1 MKTII
6 PKLLTILFIA
16 ALFSACN
23 GNMLNSVSG
32 NRNVR
37 TENRSV
43 TESFTRVKV
52 STGLELYLTKGVKPK
67 ITVEADENLQDIII
81 TEVKNG
87 VLYIYSEKNIWKA
100 GARKVY
106 VTAKTLE
113 GITAT
118 SGAEVYTQETI
129 TADIIDINA
138 SSGAQMEISL
148 DANSV
153 ETNATSGAHI
163 YVFGL
168 TEKHTSS
175 ATSGASIEAYKLRS
189 KQVTARVTSGADINI
204 YASESMSA
212 TATSGGDIDFKGS
225 PKKISKTKNS
235 GGSISPK

>member
-6 PKLLTILFIA
+6 PKLLSILFIA
-16 ALFSACN
+16 TLFSACN
-23 GNMLNSVSG
+23 ANMFNGVSG

-43 TESFTRVKV
+43 QENFTRVKV
-52 STGLELYLTKGVKPK
+52 STGLELYVTKGVKPK
-67 ITVEADENLQDIII
+67 ITVEADENLQNIII

-87 VLYIYSEKNIWKA
+87 ILNIYSEKNIWKA
-100 GARKVY
+100 AARKVY

-129 TADIIDINA
+129 AVNTIDINA
-138 SSGAQMEISL
+138 SSGAQIEISL

-163 YVFGL
+163 YVIGL
-168 TEKHTSS
+168 TENHTSS
-175 ATSGASIEAYKLRS
+175 ATSGASIDAYKLRS
-189 KQVTARVTSGADINI
+189 KQVTVNVTSGADINI
-204 YASESMSA
+204 YASESINA

-225 PKKISKTKNS
+225 PKKINKTKNS
-235 GGSISPK
+235 GGSISAK

>member
-6 PKLLTILFIA
+6 PKLLSILFIA
-16 ALFSACN
+16 TLFSACN
-23 GNMLNSVSG
+23 ANMFNGVSG

-37 TENRSV
+37 TENRSIQ
-43 TESFTRVKV
+43 ENFTRVKV
-52 STGLELYLTKGVKPK
+52 STGLELYLTKGVQPK
-67 ITVEADENLQDIII
+67 ITVEADENLQDLII

-87 VLYIYSEKNIWKA
+87 VLIIYSEKNIWKA
-100 GARKVY
+100 AARKVY

-118 SGAEVYTQETI
+118 SGAEVYTEETI
-129 TADIIDINA
+129 TADTIDINA

-153 ETNATSGAHI
+153 ETNATSGANI

-175 ATSGASIEAYKLRS
+175 ATSGASIEAYELRS

-204 YASESMSA
+204 YASESMNA

-225 PKKISKTKNS
+225 PKKIAKTKNS
-235 GGSISPK
+235 GGSISAK